1 MLSPRNLLA
10 VLIVAATALFVVG
23 VSIEKA
29 EGGHEE
35 PAHVEAGEE
44 SHGEEG
50 EEILGLEPESTP
62 MIGLAAVVS
71 LALALAAWLR
81 SESELLLAVVVVVML
96 AFAVFDLA
104 EVAHKIEE
112 SEAGIAAIA
121 TLVAVLH
128 LAATWVA
135 FSMRRQLA
143 GAPA

>member
-10 VLIVAATALFVVG
+10 VLIVVATALFVVG

-29 EGGHEE
+29 EGGHDE

-44 SHGEEG
+44 SQAEEG
-50 EEILGLEPESTP
+50 EEVLGVEPESTP
-62 MIGLAAVVS
+62 MIVLVAVVS

-81 SESELLLAVVVVVML
+81 PESELLLAVVGAAML
-96 AFAVFDLA
+96 AFAVFDIA

-112 SEAGIAAIA
+112 SEGGIAAVA
-121 TLVAVLH
+121 ALVAVLH
-128 LAATWVA
+128 LAASWVA

-143 GAPA
+143 AAPA